1 LDPVGLPRG
10 AVGLVRGPLQ
20 RLDLC
25 VVAPAAEREVHV
37 TERLADAGIGGGYR
51 GRHQRII
58 SNTLWGMRTTI
69 TLDDDVAVELEKLR
83 RKSGGTFKQVVNETL
98 RAGLRPAPRQPAE
111 RVQYTQPR
119 DLGALVDV
127 SDVSALLTVMD
138 EEKYAYLVQR
148 DDA

>member
-1 LDPVGLPRG
+1 
-10 AVGLVRGPLQ
+10 
-20 RLDLC
+20 
-25 VVAPAAEREVHV
+25 
-37 TERLADAGIGGGYR
+37 
-51 GRHQRII
+51 
-58 SNTLWGMRTTI
+58 MRTTI